1 MALAERVVRPRSLPE
16 RALRLLVEMWENDP
30 NGFDEIAA
38 LLAWENRP
46 AFGSVTFTLVEGAIV
61 ASEVKATRKVARS

>member
-1 MALAERVVRPRSLPE
+1 
-16 RALRLLVEMWENDP
+16 MWENDP